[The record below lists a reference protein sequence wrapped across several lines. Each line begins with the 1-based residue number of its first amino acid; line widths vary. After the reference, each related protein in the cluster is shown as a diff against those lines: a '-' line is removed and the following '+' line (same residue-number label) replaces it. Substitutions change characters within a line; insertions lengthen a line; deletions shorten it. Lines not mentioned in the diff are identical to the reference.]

1 MILMPQQAI
10 AILLNGGGLRISTK
24 GMLPI
29 TMMKYAA
36 AARKGGARL
45 EFVLYKGR
53 PVMPDL
59 LNKVAAAGGRTVAFD
74 FAN

>member
-1 MILMPQQAI
+1 LTYVDDPV
-10 AILLNGGGLRISTK
+10 
-24 GMLPI
+24 
-29 TMMKYAA
+29 YAA

-59 LNKVAAAGGRTVAFD
+59 LNKVAAAGGRTVLFD
-74 FAN
+74 FVN